1 MSTNLNNQT
10 NELSPQVDATYIA
23 DGSVSNAEFQALD
36 GVTGSIQ
43 TTTLANGKIWIG
55 NASNVSNAVTPSG
68 DFTITNTGVGAISSD
83 VIVNSDIKTDAAI
96 ALTKL
101 AATTASRALVSD
113 ASGVITPA
121 TTTASEIGFVNG
133 VTSSIQ
139 TQLDAKASSAS
150 LTAHTGASSGVH
162 GVTGSV
168 VGTSDAQTLTNKVI
182 DADSNTISNIEN
194 ADIKAAAA
202 IALNKLA
209 ATTVSRALVSDGSG
223 FVSAAT
229 TTSTEIG
236 YVNGVTSA
244 IQTQINNKQATITGA
259 ATTITSSDL
268 TVSRALVSDGS
279 GKIAAATTT
288 STEIGYVNGVTSAI
302 QTQLDAKQLR
312 SVITAKG
319 SLYVGTAS
327 NTVAE
332 QTVGTNGYVL
342 TADSGVT
349 NGISYQLPVNQSTW
363 LNNIGLATSVGSNA
377 LTIALKTSA
386 GNDPS
391 STAPVFVAFRN
402 ATLTTG
408 QFSIVSITGALSLVI
423 SSGSTLGQRSAI
435 ASRIYIYLI
444 NNAGTAELAASRS
457 LIPEETG
464 VVSTTAEGGAGA
476 ADSANV
482 MYSTTARSNVAFRLI
497 GTLDNTQATAGTWA
511 SAGTTLSVTTYADLD
526 ISGIMYKTSS
536 QNPGTTAATKIT
548 WDSVSSSEGAFDPW
562 SICDLTNE
570 RLVASRAGRWFVFW
584 SLSASNFDASATIQE
599 TIYKNGSGTI
609 RNDYNS
615 GTQGNTRDL
624 KGFVIMDLAINDYL
638 EIFTSSS
645 ADSSYSINGVAGLND
660 STSYFGMFLVK

>member
-55 NASNVSNAVTPSG
+55 NASNVSSAVTPSG

-83 VIVNSDIKTDAAI
+83 VIVNADIKSDAAI

-121 TTTASEIGFVNG
+121 TTTAAEIGFVNG

-139 TQLDAKASSAS
+139 TQLDSKASNAS
-150 LTAHTGASSGVH
+150 LTAHTGASTGVH
-162 GVTGSV
+162 GVVGSV
-168 VGTSDAQTLTNKVI
+168 VGTSDSQTLTNKVI

-229 TTSTEIG
+229 TTAAEIG

-279 GKIAAATTT
+279 GKVAVATTT

-342 TADSGVT
+342 TADSSVT
-349 NGISYQLPVNQSTW
+349 NGVSYQLPVNASTW
-363 LNNIGLATSVGSNA
+363 RNNVGLATSVSSNA

-391 STAPVFVAFRN
+391 ATSPVYLAFRN
-402 ATLTTG
+402 STLTTG
-408 QFSIVSITGALSLVI
+408 QFSVVAVTSALSLVI
-423 SSGSTLGQRSAI
+423 SSGSTLGQRSGI
-435 ASRIYIYLI
+435 ASRIYIYAM
-444 NNAGTAELAASRS
+444 NNLGAVELFVSRS

-464 VVSTTAEGGAGA
+464 VISTTAEGGAGA

-482 MYSTTARSNVAFRLI
+482 AYSTTARSSLPFILL
-497 GTLDNTQATAGTWA
+497 GTLDNTQTVAGTWA
-511 SAGTTLSVTTYADLD
+511 SAGTTLAVTPYVSTA
-526 ISGIMYKTSS
+526 ISGVMYKTSA

-548 WDSVSSSEGAFDPW
+548 WESVAAAEGGFDPW
-562 SICDLTNE
+562 SICDLTND
-570 RLVASRAGRWFVFW
+570 RLVASRAGQWLVFW
-584 SLSASNFDASATIQE
+584 SLSAANFDASATVQE
-599 TIYKNGSGTI
+599 VIYKNGSGTI

-624 KGFVIMDLAINDYL
+624 KGCEIFDLAINDYL

-645 ADSSYSINGVAGLND
+645 ADSSYSINGVSGLND
-660 STSYFGMFLVK
+660 STSRFGMIFIG